1 MKNKLKNW
9 CKNHEKE
16 IKCSVGGA
24 LAGLTAVG
32 LGYLGYRKHVINGSI
47 KTKVVANKNIDHI
60 GLEFWQ
66 NAKIGNFK
74 FDKYYVGWDKA
85 TAKEIGEAMIEAAN
99 NDIEDLKDL
108 GWTKYKN

>member
-24 LAGLTAVG
+24 LAGVTAVG
-32 LGYLGYRKHVINGSI
+32 LGYLGYRKHVLNGRI
-47 KTKVVANKNIDHI
+47 KTKVVTNGDRV

-74 FDKYYVGWDKA
+74 FDKYCVGWDKA
-85 TAKEIGEAMIEAAN
+85 TAKEIGEAMVEAATN
-99 NDIEDLKDL
+99 YDDLVENP
-108 GWTKYKN
+108 GWIKYKK